1 MLPSLEEV
9 EMSRRR
15 MRRNDLIWNGNDWR
29 RGWEMALM
37 RIRGVPTAVSEK
49 LAYLHAIDMLDGAF
63 VRGDAFQF
71 QLGIIM
77 ILDCCNEAIEGGD
90 CSQWWVD

>member
-1 MLPSLEEV
+1 
-9 EMSRRR
+9 
-15 MRRNDLIWNGNDWR
+15 
-29 RGWEMALM
+29 
-37 RIRGVPTAVSEK
+37 
-49 LAYLHAIDMLDGAF
+49 MLDGAF

>member
-1 MLPSLEEV
+1 
-9 EMSRRR
+9 MSCRR

-29 RGWEMALM
+29 RGWEIALL

-49 LAYLHAIDMLDGAF
+49 LAYHHGIDMLDGAF
-63 VRGDAFQF
+63 ARGDAFQF

-77 ILDCCNEAIEGGD
+77 ILDCCNEAVEGGD